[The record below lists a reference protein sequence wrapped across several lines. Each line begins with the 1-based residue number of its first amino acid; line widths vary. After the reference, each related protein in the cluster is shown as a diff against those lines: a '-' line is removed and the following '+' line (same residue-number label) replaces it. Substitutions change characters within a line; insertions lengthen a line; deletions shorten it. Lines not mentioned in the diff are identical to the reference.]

1 MNSATTYEVVWPSG
15 KRSVAA
21 HDLAQRLD
29 TLEGKTVAELWSWTF
44 KGDVMFRAFEDELSK
59 RYPGIK
65 FIGWKEFGEIHG
77 ANEREVLAS
86 LPEKLKNFGVDAV
99 ICGVGGGASGAAA
112 DVRCSVLVE
121 SLGIPTVTIVTDAFL
136 GQGRITA
143 KGLGYENLPFATH
156 PGQPLVCTDELVYE
170 NTVNILCDEAVTGL
184 TVQPKSA
191 ADEAEPG
198 LRDIIFSG
206 DFEEVNEYFYL
217 NRWQDGLPIVPPTV
231 EKVEEF
237 LRYTDRAD
245 DELLGIIQPDNREV
259 RVWNV
264 AVNGVMSGCLPE
276 YMPILIAIVEGI
288 LDPAFQHEHLGH
300 TPGMEELIIIN
311 GKSLIKELGFNCT
324 QGVMRPGP
332 RANTSIGRFW
342 RLFLRNMATFLP
354 HGADKSCFGD
364 GFRVVLAE
372 NEEFLESIGWEPM
385 SVDAGFEAG
394 DNIVTICSCT
404 EKTQVIQ
411 AGADTAE
418 KTLENIEKRMAD
430 NNLFVEYHLRGME
443 TRPVIVIPPQLINK
457 LIAGGYDKEKIKQHF
472 HENAKKRLDEMGTMT
487 IQRFYEAI
495 DQKIWPHLFGESK
508 ELDRA
513 VKLTYSPES
522 FRIVVSGDV
531 GGSHV
536 LICTQQGIIG
546 WPVSKKIELP
556 RAWNDLPKKGN

>member
-1 MNSATTYEVVWPSG
+1 MSNIYEVVWPSG
-15 KRSVAA
+15 KSTIAGQK
-21 HDLAQRLD
+21 LAKRLD
-29 TLEGKTVAELWSWTF
+29 SLQGKTVAELWSWTF
-44 KGDVMFRAFEDELSK
+44 KGDIMFKAFEDELGK
-59 RYPGIK
+59 RYPDIK
-65 FIGWKEFGEIHG
+65 FISWKEFGEIHG
-77 ANEREVLAS
+77 ANEREVLAA

-121 SLGIPTVTIVTDAFL
+121 KLGIPTVTIVTDAFL
-136 GQGRITA
+136 GQGGMTA
-143 KGLGYENLPFATH
+143 KGLGYPNLPFTAH
-156 PGQPLVCTDELVYE
+156 PGQPLVCTDEQVYA
-170 NTVNILCDEAVTGL
+170 NTVNILCDEVVTGL
-184 TVQPKSA
+184 TVQP
-191 ADEAEPG
+191 ADGEDIKEPDR
-198 LRDIIFSG
+198 RDIIFSG
-206 DFEEVNEYFYL
+206 TNEEVNEYFYEHE
-217 NRWQDGLPIVPPTV
+217 WQDGLPIVPPTI

-237 LRYTDRAD
+237 LKYTDRA
-245 DELLGIIQPDNREV
+245 EEEVLGVIQPDNREV
-259 RVWNV
+259 TVWSV

-288 LDPAFQHEHLGH
+288 LDPVFQHEHLGH

-311 GKSLIKELGFNCT
+311 GKGIIKELGFNCT

-342 RLFLRNMATFLP
+342 RMFLRNMATFLP
-354 HGADKSCFGD
+354 HKADKSCFGD

-418 KTLENIEKRMAD
+418 KTLENIEKRMGD
-430 NNLFVEYHLRGME
+430 DNLFVEYHFRGME

-457 LIAGGYDKEKIKQHF
+457 LIAGGYDKAKIKEHF
-472 HENAKKRLDEMGTMT
+472 HENAKKRLSHMGTAT
-487 IQRFYEAI
+487 LQRFYEAI
-495 DQKIWPHLFGESK
+495 DQKIWPNLIGTTK
-508 ELDRA
+508 DLDRD
-513 VKLTYSPES
+513 VKLTYSSES

-556 RAWNDLPKKGN
+556 KNWAELPKKGN